1 MTRKDYVLLA
11 ETMAYSISLAK
22 QLNAETAAIHL
33 TIGVL
38 CADLHREN
46 PRFDKEKFVNE
57 IDRLVAVQESRKV
70 VA

>member
-11 ETMAYSISLAK
+11 ESLAYSISLAK
-22 QLNAETAAIHL
+22 QLNNSTTAIHIV
-33 TIGVL
+33 IGVL

-46 PRFDKEKFVNE
+46 PRFDKDKFKAE
-57 IDRLVAVQESRKV
+57 IDRMVAVQDSRKV

>member
-11 ETMAYSISLAK
+11 ESLAYSISLAK
-22 QLNAETAAIHL
+22 QLNNSVTAIHI

-38 CADLHREN
+38 CADLHHQN
-46 PRFDKEKFVNE
+46 PRFDKDKFKNE
-57 IDRLVAVQESRKV
+57 IDRLVTIQDARKV

>member
-11 ETMAYSISLAK
+11 ESIAYSISLAK
-22 QLNAETAAIHL
+22 QLNNSTTAIHI

-46 PRFDKEKFVNE
+46 PRFDKDKFKNE
-57 IDRLVAVQESRKV
+57 IDRLVAIQDARKV

>member
-11 ETMAYSISLAK
+11 ESIAYSISLCK
-22 QLNAETAAIHL
+22 QLKTETMGIHI

-46 PRFDKEKFVNE
+46 PRFDKEKFVTE
-57 IDRLVAVQESRKV
+57 IDRLVAIQDARKA